1 MERTAAAEPVL
12 LDDIALPDRRPVE
25 RYRSQYYL
33 LNYRPVWAVETTRGC
48 PYRCSFCSVWQ
59 LFQRS
64 FRFRGIGS
72 AVDDLAATGPH
83 VFLIDDLFWA
93 RQEQSRA
100 LADALRRR
108 GVRKRWLLAQTRTD
122 LVAKQPELL
131 EAWRPAADRFDIFF
145 GFEASSDE
153 GLAGLD
159 KDNGVKSTLEA
170 IEVARSLDYGV
181 TGNFLIDPDW
191 DEHDFEHLWDFVATH
206 GLRRAGYTIKTPL
219 PGTAYYD
226 EVSEQVNGQPWF
238 KYDMHHLL
246 WRPKLGAKR
255 FFELYAETWRRSVLN
270 LRGQKKMGAWAKQ
283 IEPWHLPFLVRVL
296 LRTQRLMN
304 PKEYLRWHSES
315 AA

>member
-1 MERTAAAEPVL
+1 VAGLLLGPGADAERTAAAEPVL
-12 LDDIALPDRRPVE
+12 LDDIALPDRGPVE

-64 FRFRGIGS
+64 FRCRGIGS
-72 AVDDLAATGPH
+72 VVDDLAATGPH

-100 LADALRRR
+100 LAD
-108 GVRKRWLLAQTRTD
+108 
-122 LVAKQPELL
+122 LL
-131 EAWRPAADRFDIFF
+131 EAWRPTAERFDIFF
-145 GFEASSDE
+145 GFEASSD
-153 GLAGLD
+153 AGLD
-159 KDNGVKSTLEA
+159 SLDKDSGVKSTLEA

-191 DEHDFEHLWDFVATH
+191 DEHHFEHLWDFVATH

-219 PGTAYYD
+219 PGTAYFD
-226 EVSEQVNGQPWF
+226 QVRERVDGQPWF

-246 WRPKLGAKR
+246 WRPKLGVRR

-270 LRGQKKMGAWAKQ
+270 LRGQKKLGAWAKQ

-296 LRTQRLMN
+296 LRTQRLMS
-304 PKEYLRWHSES
+304 PKAYLRWHREM